1 MFRTNDTHLQED
13 LFNHYRTMKPS
24 IAKMLEKS
32 WAPVFYEEVFCK
44 IDETIFAPLYCLDN
58 GRPNTP
64 VNILLSLEIIK
75 HQFGFTD
82 EEILEQFYF
91 NFQILYAL
99 GIRNLGEV
107 YVAERTIY
115 EFRERIYAYILEHPD
130 QEDILFKQFEIL
142 TSNFIKKAGTKTNEQ
157 RMDSTLVSPNIKK
170 AGRLSLAHDVL
181 HQAVKIIPKHF
192 LSDTLKPVVE
202 NYFKNDLLYKTRNN
216 ELDSR
221 LQKVLDLM
229 TEVTELNR
237 RFPELYAREEMAILR
252 RFLTEQAI
260 FDQEA
265 GKWLAKA
272 NKEIKSNSLQ
282 SAYDQDATFRHKA
295 GKDHRGYVLNL
306 TETCSPKN
314 EVQFITDY
322 KLEPNNKSDI
332 EIAQNRLSRIKQETN
347 VTDLYADG
355 GYYGED
361 IINQGEELGVKL
373 HFTDMTG
380 KKEAADKLPLTSFTF
395 NERYEVEIC
404 LNGKKPTR
412 SVGDTNK
419 KVSSS
424 HFSKETCQGCP
435 HYNNCPVKTQKKS
448 RVLRISFKSIIAAQ
462 TRQEINNKEISRQNH
477 SRRAAI
483 EGTNSALKRGE
494 DMDKLNVRGYI
505 KSHMACSYKI
515 MARNIKQFVR
525 LVKSVPNRLPRPYI
539 GELCPNAS

>member
-1 MFRTNDTHLQED
+1 MFRTNGAHLQED

-24 IAKMLEKS
+24 IAKMLAKS

-91 NFQILYAL
+91 NYQILYAL

-107 YVAERTIY
+107 YIAERTIY
-115 EFRERIYAYILEHPD
+115 EFRERIYSYILEHPD

-142 TSNFIKKAGTKTNEQ
+142 TSNFIKKAGIKTNEQ

-181 HQAVKIIPKHF
+181 QQAVRIIPTHL
-192 LSDTLKPVVE
+192 LSDSLKPVVE
-202 NYFKNDLLYKTRNN
+202 NHFKNDLLYKTRNN
-216 ELDSR
+216 ELASR

-229 TEVTELNR
+229 TEVTELNQ
-237 RFPELYAREEMAILR
+237 RFPELSAREEMAILR
-252 RFLTEQAI
+252 RFLTEQAC
-260 FDQEA
+260 FDQAA

-272 NKEIKSNSLQ
+272 NKEIKSDSLQ

-295 GKDHRGYVLNL
+295 GKGHSGYVLNL
-306 TETCSPKN
+306 TETCSPEN

-332 EIAQNRLSRIKQETN
+332 EMAQNRLPGIKQKTN
-347 VTDLYADG
+347 ATDIYADG
-355 GYYGED
+355 AYYGED

-380 KKEAADKLPLTSFTF
+380 RKEAADKLPLTSFTF
-395 NERYEVEIC
+395 NERYEIETC
-404 LNGKKPTR
+404 LNGKKPIR

-424 HFSKETCQGCP
+424 HFAKEDCQGCP

-462 TRQEINNKEISRQNH
+462 TREEINKKEGSRQNH

-505 KSHMACSYKI
+505 KSHMVCSYKI
-515 MARNIKQFVR
+515 MARNMKQFVR
-525 LVKSVPNRLPRPYI
+525 FIKSVAKQLPRPDI
-539 GELCPNAS
+539 GDLCPNVS

>member
-1 MFRTNDTHLQED
+1 MFRKNNSHLQDD
-13 LFNHYRTMKPS
+13 LFNHYQTMNPS

-32 WAPVFYEEVFCK
+32 WAPVFYKEVFCK
-44 IDETIFAPLYCLDN
+44 INEEIYAALYCLDN

-99 GIRNLGEV
+99 GIKNLGEV
-107 YVAERTIY
+107 YIAERTIY
-115 EFRERIYAYILEHPD
+115 EFRERIYTYILEHPD

-142 TSNFIKKAGTKTNEQ
+142 TNNFIKKAGTKTNEQ

-181 HQAVKIIPKHF
+181 HQAVKIIPTHL
-192 LSDTLKPVVE
+192 LSDTLKPVLE
-202 NYFKNDLLYKTRNN
+202 SYFKNELLYKTRNN

-221 LQKVLDLM
+221 LQRVLDLM
-229 TEVTELNR
+229 TEVTELNQ
-237 RFPELYAREEMAILR
+237 RFPELSAREEMAILR
-252 RFLTEQAI
+252 RFLTEQAYY
-260 FDQEA
+260 DQEQGA
-265 GKWLAKA
+265 WFVKVAKDV
-272 NKEIKSNSLQ
+272 KSSSLQ
-282 SAYDQDATFRHKA
+282 SAYDQDATFRKKA
-295 GKDHRGYVLNL
+295 GKKSSGYVLNL
-306 TETCSPKN
+306 SETCSPEN

-332 EIAQNRLSRIKQETN
+332 EIAQDRLPGIKQKTN
-347 VTDLYADG
+347 VTDLYVDG

-361 IINQGEELGVKL
+361 IISQGEELGVKL

-380 KKEAADKLPLTSFTF
+380 KKESADKLPLTSFTF
-395 NERYEVEIC
+395 NEEYEIETC
-404 LNGKKPTR
+404 LNGKRPTR

-419 KVSSS
+419 KVSSN
-424 HFSKETCQGCP
+424 HFSKEDCQGCP

-462 TRQEINNKEISRQNH
+462 TREEINNKEINRQSH

-494 DMDKLNVRGYI
+494 DMDELNVRGYI
-505 KSHMACSYKI
+505 KSHMVCSYKV

-525 LVKSVPNRLPRPYI
+525 LTKSALSRPPLPFK
-539 GELCPNAS
+539 GELCSNAS